1 MKDKLRIGIEVQRIF
16 REKKHGMEVVAL
28 ELIREIQKID
38 QHNEYILYAR
48 KDVDEKCLSE
58 TANFKIKSLP
68 ASSYFTWEQFTLP
81 AEVKKDNLDF
91 LHSTCNTSALRLSV
105 PMMLTLHDI
114 IYLEKTDFKGTA
126 YQNFGNLYRRFVVP
140 KIVDKSKLI
149 ITVSNFEKNVIL
161 NKLNLPEQ
169 KVKVIYNAVSPKFN
183 TNYASERLTEFREA
197 HQLPLDFILFLGNT
211 APKKNTLNVIKAY
224 AAYKAEVPDGLPM
237 VILDYDKN
245 LVFELLAKLGQQ
257 HLEKDFL
264 FPGYIASE
272 EMPLL
277 YNISRLFLYPS
288 LRESFG
294 LPLLE
299 AMACGVPVITA
310 NTSSMPEVAADA
322 ALFVDPLDYHQI
334 KDQMI
339 TILNDSEL
347 AFQLKEKGLKRA
359 SEFTWKAAA
368 TQLLALYNTFNQSSK
383 G

>member
-81 AEVKKDNLDF
+81 AEVKKDKLDF
-91 LHSTCNTSALRLSV
+91 LHSTCNTSALRLPV

-149 ITVSNFEKNVIL
+149 ITVSNFERNVIL

-183 TNYASERLTEFREA
+183 TNYAAERLAEFRDA

-237 VILDYDKN
+237 VILDYDKS
-245 LVFELLAKLGQQ
+245 LVFELLAKLGEQ

-299 AMACGVPVITA
+299 AMACGVPVITS
-310 NTSSMPEVAADA
+310 NTSSMPEVAAGA
-322 ALFVDPLDYHQI
+322 ALFVDPLDYRQI

-339 TILNDSEL
+339 IILNDSEL
-347 AFQLKEKGLKRA
+347 AAKLKEKGLRRA
-359 SEFTWKAAA
+359 AEFTWKAAA
-368 TQLLALYNTFNQSSK
+368 TQLLALYNTFNQLPK